1 MNHLGLSLGSGLII
15 FVSVLHEEFSIPSL
29 RSSRH
34 SGGWSGTSNRFYN
47 GDVNIAAGPGS
58 AFYSDSRS
66 LLATATTAGIGQH
79 SLASPGGGSGLVSAA
94 LIPSFRYGW
103 SFYAALA
110 AFVSSELA
118 AAVYIILHTHIFKWA
133 SRTRAAAEAAA
144 NSSGKLLLSA
154 TNSLVGN
161 KATTPSVSKEIGIQT
176 SPLSSAS
183 LSMMMEKRST
193 EVSAISPTASA
204 IVDVSHH
211 NQQV

>member
-1 MNHLGLSLGSGLII
+1 LII

-34 SGGWSGTSNRFYN
+34 SGGWSSTSNRFYN

-66 LLATATTAGIGQH
+66 LLATVTTAGIGQH
-79 SLASPGGGSGLVSAA
+79 SVASPGGGSGLVSAA

-161 KATTPSVSKEIGIQT
+161 NATTSSVSKEIGIQT

-183 LSMMMEKRST
+183 LLMMMEKRST

-204 IVDVSHH
+204 SVDVSHH